1 MVRTFLKVYM
11 ELGSYFLFLQE
22 QIKDIIII
30 SAIGAAA
37 QVRMRARSV
46 AACLKDQIPADIPCH
61 YSGVQGSTINC

>member
-1 MVRTFLKVYM
+1 M

-30 SAIGAAA
+30 SAVGTAN

-46 AACLKDQIPADIPCH
+46 AACLKDQQRRAWKR
-61 YSGVQGSTINC
+61 SGLRLTLNATV